1 VDTQH
6 SKLAA
11 PHRFSTQHLTEKQKL
26 KLKSSITD
34 INLRLNQII
43 PSFDCFNQEFVPGAR
58 VIDIF
63 PERFSFHSVKRTD
76 SVHFNTL
83 NKASMRLNYPHIK
96 HLSSP
101 MPASKT
107 TWSWR

>member
-1 VDTQH
+1 VDIQH
-6 SKLAA
+6 PKLAA
-11 PHRFSTQHLTEKQKL
+11 PHRFSTQHLIEKQKL
-26 KLKSSITD
+26 KLKSPITD

-58 VIDIF
+58 VTDIF
-63 PERFSFHSVKRTD
+63 PERFFFHSVKRTD

-83 NKASMRLNYPHIK
+83 NKAFNEAKLSP

-101 MPASKT
+101 MP
-107 TWSWR
+107 

>member
-63 PERFSFHSVKRTD
+63 PERFSFHSVKELILFT
-76 SVHFNTL
+76 STPSTKL
-83 NKASMRLNYPHIK
+83 SMRLNYPHIK